1 MAESQEH
8 RRNMARVIANAWMDP
23 GYLERLK
30 SDPHAALTEAGVK
43 VPSKQVRVVED
54 SDEVTHLV
62 IPKRPAGL
70 EEHRRKHKAHPGICS
85 DNPQI
90 CSAHPELCSTAEG
103 ESPRPEICSFL

>member
-8 RRNMARVIANAWMDP
+8 RRSMARVIANAWMDP
-23 GYLERLK
+23 AYLERLK
-30 SDPHAALTEAGVK
+30 SDPQAVLGEAGVSA
-43 VPSKQVRVVED
+43 PSKQVRVVED

-62 IPKRPAGL
+62 IPRRPAGL
-70 EEHRRKHKAHPGICS
+70 DEHRRKHKEHPGICS

-90 CSAHPELCSTAEG
+90 CSAHPEICSPGE